1 MKNSQKLKQ
10 SKELKLSFEPNLQY
24 QQDAISAVIDLFDGQ
39 PLDQESCQFILQAND
54 NSNVEHINAVCNKL
68 LITNEQIMQNLQT
81 IQTQNNILNN
91 EQHQQLSFAIEME
104 TGTGKTYVYLRTIY
118 ELNKQ
123 YGFLKFVIVVPSIA
137 IKEGVRKNLEIT
149 KDHFQNIYDKVQFNH
164 ITYDSSKISTLREFA
179 TNNNIEVLVM
189 NIDAFAK
196 DENVINNSNDK
207 LSGLQPIKFI
217 QAVNPIVILDE
228 PQNMETT
235 KRQEALQ
242 KLNPL
247 FLLRYSAT
255 HKNKSNLLY
264 SLNPIQAYK
273 QGLVKQIAVNSVRE
287 VESFNQAFIKVEKI
301 TATKSKKT
309 AKIIIHSNEK
319 SEVKEKTI
327 TVTSDDFKLDQHCTT
342 SNSDLYVL
350 SNYKASYKNG
360 YVIENINY
368 QAQCI
373 ELSNGDR
380 IHVGTAVGALSDDIF
395 KFQIRTTIQEHLS
408 RELRFK
414 EHNLNIKVL
423 SLFFIDK
430 VANYRQYNADMKTNI
445 MGKFAL
451 WFEEIYQEEITKPRY
466 KILKDYLSQ
475 FAVQEVHNGYF
486 SQDKKGNLKDTKGDT
501 KDDTNTYDLIMKDKE
516 RLLNINE
523 PLRFIFS
530 HSALREG
537 WDNPNVFQICT
548 LNETKSEMK
557 KRQEIGRGLR
567 LCVDDQGNRI
577 YDNSINMLTI
587 IANESYDDFAQQL
600 QNEIEQD
607 YGIKP
612 EKVPNARAR
621 VTIKYRKQFEL
632 DPQFL
637 EIWNKIKHKTRYKI
651 SYETD
656 ELIRQCV
663 KKIKELPSIQA
674 SKLAFSKS
682 RLHYDENNAITA
694 EFLDTKAIA
703 ITHHIWRIPDVLT
716 YIQKQTELTRDTIYK
731 ILFNSDRF
739 NEIIINP
746 QLFLDTI
753 AKTIKVVLSEITIS
767 GIKYEKINGEEYAM
781 LLSDSQELESYLDR
795 CFKVKNSTKTI
806 HENYIALDS
815 SLEHKFAQDCESSER
830 VKFYFKLPSSFK
842 IPTPVGTY
850 NPDWAIILEND
861 KRVYFVVETKQ
872 TGNHDASLDISKLYL
887 SEQQKIKCGEQH
899 FKELDDVNFKVASSL
914 QSICEQ

>member
-1 MKNSQKLKQ
+1 MQ
-10 SKELKLSFEPNLQY
+10 SKELKLSFEPNLKY
-24 QQDAISAVIDLFDGQ
+24 QQDAISAVVDLLDGQ
-39 PLDQESCQFILQAND
+39 PLDQESCQFILQANNIS
-54 NSNVEHINAVCNKL
+54 NSEHINAIGNKL
-68 LITNEQIMQNLQT
+68 LITDEQIMQNLQNLQN
-81 IQTQNNILNN
+81 IQMQNNIINN
-91 EQHQQLSFAIEME
+91 EIAQQLSFAIEME

-149 KDHFQNIYDKVQFNH
+149 RDHFQNIYDKVQFNYK
-164 ITYDSSKISTLREFA
+164 TYDSSKIYNLREFA

-217 QAVNPIVILDE
+217 QAVNPIVIIDE
-228 PQNMETT
+228 PQNMETA
-235 KRQEALQ
+235 KRQEAVK

-247 FLLRYSAT
+247 FSLRYSAT
-255 HKNKSNLLY
+255 HKNKFNLLY

-327 TVTSDDFKLDQHCTT
+327 TVTTADFKLDQHCTT

-350 SNYKASYKNG
+350 SNYRDSYKHG

-368 QAQCI
+368 QDQCI
-373 ELSNGDR
+373 ELSNGGR
-380 IHVGTAVGALSDDIF
+380 IYVGNTVGALSEDMF

-414 EHNLNIKVL
+414 ERNLGIKVL

-430 VANYRQYNADMKTNI
+430 VANYREYNVDTKTNDI
-445 MGKFAL
+445 GKFAL
-451 WFEEIYQEEITKPRY
+451 WFEEIYQEEITKPKY
-466 KILKDYLSQ
+466 KILKEYLSQ

-486 SQDKKGNLKDTKGDT
+486 SQDKGKLKDTKGNT
-501 KDDTNTYDLIMKDKE
+501 KADNDTYDLIMKDKE

-548 LNETKSEMK
+548 LNETKSEIK

-567 LCVDDQGNRI
+567 LCVDAQGNRI

-612 EKVPNARAR
+612 DKVANARER

-637 EIWNKIKHKTRYKI
+637 EIWNKIKHKTKYKI
-651 SYETD
+651 LYDTD
-656 ELIRQCV
+656 KLIKQCV
-663 KKIKELPSIQA
+663 EKIKELPSIQA
-674 SKLAFSKS
+674 PMLASRKS
-682 RLHYDENNAITA
+682 GLYYDKNAIQTK
-694 EFLDTKAIA
+694 FLGAAIE

-716 YIQKQTELTRDTIYK
+716 YIQKQTDLTRDTIYK
-731 ILFNSDRF
+731 ILFNSGKF
-739 NEIIINP
+739 NEVTINP
-746 QLFLDTI
+746 QLFLDTV
-753 AKTIKVVLSEITIS
+753 AKTIKVVLSELMIS

-781 LLSDSQELESYLDR
+781 LLSDSQELESYLDH
-795 CFKVKNSTKTI
+795 CFKVQNSEKTI

-815 SLEHKFAQDCESSER
+815 QVERNFARDCESSER

-842 IPTPVGTY
+842 IPTPVGIY
-850 NPDWAIILEND
+850 NPDWAVILEND
-861 KRVYFVVETKQ
+861 KKIYFVIETKN
-872 TGNHDASLDISKLYL
+872 TGDKDKVDTDKLR
-887 SEQQKIKCGEQH
+887 SVEQQKIECGNKH
-899 FKELDDVNFKVASSL
+899 FQQLEDVHFEVAPNLESV
-914 QSICEQ
+914 IKNH